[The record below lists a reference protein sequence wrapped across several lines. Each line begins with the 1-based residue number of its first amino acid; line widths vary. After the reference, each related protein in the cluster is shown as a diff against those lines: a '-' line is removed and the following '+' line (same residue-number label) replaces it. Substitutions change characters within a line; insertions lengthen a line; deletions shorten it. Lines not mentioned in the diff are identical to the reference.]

1 MEAFCLEHWLVFELT
16 LDKVKLNFISILLI
30 ILKMA
35 WFRKVILKLI
45 VVLVWHIVCF
55 KFIMSRLWFIQFYT
69 DHSSCDAI
77 VIIELWDQ
85 LEVVSLEISNVE
97 FKVHD
102 SNLSY
107 LVVVWSVLLSSWSP
121 LDLELMQFNKLASFV
136 LIEQLKLIIFEEYLL
151 SFLIKTIIDR
161 GRWLQSLWCGQ
172 VLF

>member
-1 MEAFCLEHWLVFELT
+1 
-16 LDKVKLNFISILLI
+16 
-30 ILKMA
+30 
-35 WFRKVILKLI
+35 
-45 VVLVWHIVCF
+45 
-55 KFIMSRLWFIQFYT
+55 MSRLWFIQFYT

-136 LIEQLKLIIFEEYLL
+136 LIEQLKLIILEEYLL

-161 GRWLQSLWCGQ
+161 GRWLQSL
-172 VLF
+172 